1 MKIFWAERTSWPL
14 QSSLHQFTNKLVKL
28 VMVKLAKTDI
38 AMLGIT
44 NTGL

>member
-14 QSSLHQFTNKLVKL
+14 QSSLHHFTNKLVKL
-28 VMVKLAKTDI
+28 VKLVKTDI

>member
-14 QSSLHQFTNKLVKL
+14 QSSLDQFTNKL
-28 VMVKLAKTDI
+28 VKLAKTDI